1 MIPSLDLRFNFTA
14 VLIPFRSDEVVSSDA
29 VKSVVRVMRMIF
41 GQSVKDIDVILK
53 TFAIS
58 DFVIEQRTEGYLVGF
73 SGHSGNN
80 EIPVVDERL

>member
-1 MIPSLDLRFNFTA
+1 M
-14 VLIPFRSDEVVSSDA
+14 LIPFRSDEVVSSDA
-29 VKSVVRVMRMIF
+29 IKSVVRVMGMIF
-41 GQSVKDIDVILK
+41 GQSIKDIDVILK

-73 SGHSGNN
+73 FRHSGNN